1 MLESG
6 ALGRKTIKQTVMT
19 SVYGVTLIG
28 AKAQIKKQLQDK
40 NIFDYDKINSLSL
53 YLAKKT
59 IESIGTLF
67 KEAELIMHWLAKC
80 GLIIGKEGNSVKWI
94 NPLNLPCIQPYKKIT
109 LTELVR
115 THSQG
120 IMISKEFSVQ
130 PVNERKQGTAFPPN
144 YIHSLD
150 STHMMFTC
158 ERAIKE
164 GIVFSSVHDSY
175 WAHPCD
181 LDRLGVILREE
192 VSDNII

>member
-1 MLESG
+1 
-6 ALGRKTIKQTVMT
+6 MT
-19 SVYGVTLIG
+19 SVYGVTLLG
-28 AKAQIKKQLQDK
+28 ARNQIKKQLLDK
-40 NIFDYDKINSLSL
+40 KVFEPDKINALSM
-53 YLAKKT
+53 YLARKT

-67 KEAELIMHWLAKC
+67 KEAKLIMQWLAKC

-120 IMISKEFSVQ
+120 IMISKDFSLQ
-130 PVNERKQGTAFPPN
+130 PVNEKKQSTAFPPN
-144 YIHSLD
+144 FIHSLD

-158 ERAIKE
+158 ERSIKE

-175 WAHPCD
+175 WAHPSD
-181 LDRLGVILREE
+181 LDKLSIILREE
-192 VSDNII
+192 VS